1 MHDRRPLCLDE
12 MQKVLR
18 MSQNVEYLTMD
29 RFIMSEEGRNTTGMI
44 SCYLLNP
51 FHAVGGEEESWL
63 TLMHSNE
70 DIYVGFVD

>member
-1 MHDRRPLCLDE
+1 
-12 MQKVLR
+12 
-18 MSQNVEYLTMD
+18 MD